1 MQICYRVADISTGS
15 SIDVNNVALEDLSPD
30 TAKALLLSINQS
42 DIASGA
48 LPKVIKNGFDAINLG
63 ALTSYNSVDYANYH
77 LGQIVYGGAS
87 NNGGNNTEINNIYNV
102 LSALRDGDH
111 YVTSFNDI
119 NTFVSQDTTG
129 ARLEG
134 LIRYIYESK
143 ILNTP
148 TTGQYNYYYSVSG
161 HLISAQGVTLFNVLD
176 NANLSD
182 FVSRSSDSS
191 WITVD
196 LDRIQ
201 QLSTIVHMPVD
212 DMLARASGD
221 DYTVESK
228 GLYRLIN
235 VINDSGIDSSTF
247 TSTGHDDIL
256 TVKSYRNAVLE
267 IMNCAYDADGEG
279 HRSALVSEFVSG
291 LLNNVLANEFSGLN
305 TKAGYTYNFFEFG
318 NPKYSPYLEYVN
330 YSSLDVK
337 EKNGMQGILDSLDY
351 VSQLNVV
358 TLSSMSDADRHE
370 LADNLEDCFAL
381 MYTDGENSE
390 IARVV
395 YLNNVH
401 NSLKL
406 ISSVMNKNSQTFNA
420 YLVNETSTSSTAGS
434 NTVYAEDFSFAD
446 YGTALKNYI
455 YPGFI

>member
-1 MQICYRVADISTGS
+1 MEIKPIYEFLVWDNCNNNCKFCFQRENPRLFNQEGRKMVLDQTIKFIDSDTFKKGSHILICGGEIFDNPKDINILYDFFSQI
-15 SIDVNNVALEDLSPD
+15 IDRM
-30 TAKALLLSINQS
+30 
-42 DIASGA
+42 
-48 LPKVIKNGFDAINLG
+48 
-63 ALTSYNSVDYANYH
+63 
-77 LGQIVYGGAS
+77 
-87 NNGGNNTEINNIYNV
+87 NNGIIDLLYLNTN
-102 LSALRDGDH
+102 L
-111 YVTSFNDI
+111 
-119 NTFVSQDTTG
+119 
-129 ARLEG
+129 
-134 LIRYIYESK
+134 IYEN
-143 ILNTP
+143 IAP
-148 TTGQYNYYYSVSG
+148 
-161 HLISAQGVTLFNVLD
+161 LFNVLD
-176 NANLSD
+176 NANLSG

-191 WITVD
+191 WIAVD
-196 LDRIQ
+196 LHRIQ
-201 QLSTIVHMPVD
+201 QLSAIVHMPEE
-212 DMLARASGD
+212 DMLARVSGD
-221 DYTVESK
+221 NYTVESK

-235 VINDSGIDSSTF
+235 VINDSGIDSNTF
-247 TSTGHDDIL
+247 VSSGHDDIQ

-291 LLNNVLANEFSGLN
+291 LLNNVLANEFSGLDN
-305 TKAGYTYNFFEFG
+305 KAGYTYNFFEFG
-318 NPKYSPYLEYVN
+318 NPKYSPYLEYFS
-330 YSSLDVK
+330 YSSLDAK

-358 TLSSMSDADRHE
+358 ALSSMSDTDRHA

-390 IARVV
+390 IARIV

-406 ISSVMNKNSQTFNA
+406 ISSVMNKDSQTFNA
-420 YLVNETSTSSTAGS
+420 YLVNETSTSSTGGS